1 MAVWQ
6 QHRSVDAGEVSLD
19 GLDLDIRVRKPKDDP
34 LEFEVTTWNLTD
46 ETWGRIGDGD
56 LCRIELG
63 WGNGTVE
70 TVCLGTIDTRNR
82 TPAKSD
88 VEYTLKGVDETEV
101 VTKVSPDSS
110 WSQKA
115 WVDKRADQIA
125 EAIAIEIGL
134 SAQTEPAGEPIS
146 GSWSVT
152 PDKTVTGWLD
162 ELVQIAAEKTGVEWE
177 WFAAR
182 GQVYFLPR
190 SEQAQEA
197 PQLSYEGMLVSIGEK
212 SDTNDDVEG
221 QLEFEAMLEPRISKG
236 AAVYVATEDYSGPYR
251 VSDYEFRSSTQS
263 GDHLVRG
270 TLTPIEADYSIED

>member
-63 WGNGTVE
+63 WGDGTVE
-70 TVCLGTIDTRNR
+70 TVCLGKIDTRKR
-82 TPAKSD
+82 SSSASD
-88 VEYTLKGVDETEV
+88 VEYTLKGVDETEA

-110 WSQKA
+110 WSQKT

-125 EAIAIEIGL
+125 SAIVTEIGL
-134 SAQTEPAGEPIS
+134 SAQTESAGEPIS

-162 ELVQIAAEKTGVEWE
+162 DLVQIAAEKTGVEWE

-236 AAVYVATEDYSGPYR
+236 AAVYVETDDYSGPYR

-270 TLTPIEADYSIED
+270 TLTPIEADYSIEN